1 MEYLAIIPAR
11 YASTRFPGKPLA
23 MIAGKTMIQRVY
35 EQASLAFQD
44 VYVAT
49 DHPGIFDAVTAFGG
63 RVVMTSASHP
73 NGTSRVYE
81 AMQKIEKLRGTFCKY
96 VINVQGDEPFIKP
109 EQLKELAECF
119 QNPQTEIAT
128 LKKKITNP
136 KELSDPSTPKVVCA
150 NNGKA
155 LYFSRATIPFL
166 RDIPQQK
173 WLEEHSFFKH
183 IGLYGYKRETLA
195 QIAALDSGTLEK
207 AENLE
212 QLRWLENDI
221 TIMVRETPYESQ
233 SVDRPEDIKELKM
246 DGII

>member
-96 VINVQGDEPFIKP
+96 VINVQGDEP
-109 EQLKELAECF
+109 L
-119 QNPQTEIAT
+119 
-128 LKKKITNP
+128 TNP
-136 KELSDPSTPKVVCA
+136 KELEDPSTPKVVCA

-166 RDIPQQK
+166 RDIPQK
-173 WLEEHSFFKH
+173 NWLEEYSFFKH

-233 SVDRPEDIKELKM
+233 SVDRPEDIEELKM